1 MKRLTPIEKLLGAL
15 IVITIVMTIV
25 IPFVPNLF
33 LHLV

>member
-1 MKRLTPIEKLLGAL
+1 MKLTPIEKLLGAL
-15 IVITIVMTIV
+15 LIITIVMTIV